1 MAYAIKPATRPKLTS
16 EQLLARVAA
25 FKINRTKYPVIVAGV
40 RGYYLN
46 SMGTAGKNDRGIY
59 DDALFIHSPSI
70 MAAYN
75 ANTDPSYVRKG
86 SGKGAGKGMATL
98 QAGCWYVHKF
108 DKHNGDYLAL
118 CQRGGDVTV
127 MRDGDPDYADT
138 GKFGINIHKGSY
150 TKTSSEGCQTVHPD
164 QWSSFIETVVDH
176 AKRYHLD
183 EWRKAIIPYV
193 LMEEA

>member
-1 MAYAIKPATRPKLTS
+1 MAYSIVPATQPRLSS
-16 EQLLARVAA
+16 EDLLARIAP
-25 FKINRTKYPVIVAGV
+25 FGIDRDKHPVIVAGV

-46 SMGTAGKNDRGIY
+46 SMGEPGKNDRGIY

-86 SGKGAGKGMATL
+86 KGTGAGKGMATL
-98 QAGCWYVHKF
+98 EPGCWYVHKF
-108 DKHNGDYLAL
+108 GQHKGSYLAL

-127 MRDGDPDYADT
+127 MRDGDPEYADT
-138 GKFGINIHKGSY
+138 GMFGINIHKGSY
-150 TKTSSEGCQTVHPD
+150 TKTSSEGCQTIHPD
-164 QWSSFIETVVDH
+164 QWTSFIETAVDQ

-183 EWRKAIIPYV
+183 AWRTAIIPYV
-193 LMEEA
+193 LVKEA